1 MATHTTKAI
10 HARAALTVVQ
20 DAVYTT
26 ATTLTAVVLVATALR
41 RAIAVAVAHRHRRH
55 LHSTA
60 LIAQV
65 VVRTDVNKRQQNKQ

>member
-10 HARAALTVVQ
+10 HARVALTVVQ

-26 ATTLTAVVLVATALR
+26 ATTLTAVVLVAIALR

-60 LIAQV
+60 LIVQV
-65 VVRTDVNKRQQNKQ
+65 VARTAVDKRQKKI